1 MSDLDLWGRLRTGDW
16 LDAQVFPPLRYA
28 VPGIIPEGFGLL
40 AAPPKAGKSWFALG
54 VLLDVARGARTLGGV
69 DPGPARPVLY
79 MALEDGDRRLQGRAR
94 KLLGEGVPI
103 PSTFT
108 YLIDAHPEEVP
119 ILIADWLE
127 VHGGSSPLIVL
138 DTLGKVL
145 PPARPGDGAYQRD
158 YQVGGGL
165 KRLVDAH
172 PGACLLAVHHTRKAG
187 SEDFMDSVSG
197 TNGLN
202 GAADFTLV
210 LTRSR
215 NDDRGTLKVTGR
227 DVIEA
232 EYALTVADGVWT
244 LDGGAPDAARDA
256 AAAARATDGLG
267 DRSSEIVRVVD
278 AQPDGIRAW
287 EVAAVLQIDGDTA
300 GRYLRRLSDAERI
313 RKAGRGMYAPVPS
326 ADPIASD
333 TLSETVS
340 EVSGCPIGS
349 DTPDTVSERVS
360 EVSPALTW
368 GNTRSDTSDT
378 PPTGG
383 DVCPGCG
390 DPGCSGDC
398 WEADR

>member
-54 VLLDVARGARTLGGV
+54 VLLDVARGTDTLGGV
-69 DPGPARPVLY
+69 DPGPSRPVLY

-94 KLLGEGVPI
+94 KLLGEDVPI
-103 PSTFT
+103 PANFT
-108 YLIDAHPEEVP
+108 YLIDAHPEEVAP
-119 ILIADWLE
+119 LIREWLE
-127 VHGGSSPLIVL
+127 VHGDRSPLVVL

-158 YQVGGGL
+158 YQVGGAL

-187 SEDFMDSVSG
+187 SEDFMDAVSG

-210 LTRSR
+210 LSRSR

-232 EYALTVADGVWT
+232 EYALTVTDGLWT
-244 LDGGAPDAARDA
+244 LDGGDLLA
-256 AAAARATDGLG
+256 AAAAVTERRQSDGLG
-267 DRSSEIVRVVD
+267 DLSQQVLSVVRD
-278 AQPDGIRAW
+278 APDGVTPKT
-287 EVAAVLQIDGDTA
+287 VATMVPELNGDNNAA
-300 GRYLRRLSDAERI
+300 GTYLRRLADSGRI
-313 RKAGRGMYAPVPS
+313 RKGGRGKYVP
-326 ADPIASD
+326 AEP
-333 TLSETVS
+333 VS
-340 EVSGCPIGS
+340 EVFE
-349 DTPDTVSERVS
+349 VSERLELSSTDSHTADRGVS
-360 EVSPALTW
+360 ENNPPLTRDYYTS
-368 GNTRSDTSDT
+368 NTSNT
-378 PPTGG
+378 PPIGE
-383 DVCPGCG
+383 CPGCMEP
-390 DPGCSGDC
+390 DCDGDC
-398 WEADR
+398 EVDR

>member
-119 ILIADWLE
+119 ILIAEWLE

-145 PPARPGDGAYQRD
+145 PPARLGDGAYQRD

-232 EYALTVADGVWT
+232 EYALTVDDGLWT
-244 LDGGAPDAARDA
+244 LDGGDLAGASAAVAER
-256 AAAARATDGLG
+256 RQSEGLG
-267 DRSSEIVRVVD
+267 DLSQQVLAAVHAAPEGVTPRT
-278 AQPDGIRAW
+278 
-287 EVAAVLQIDGDTA
+287 VAALVPELEGNNNLA
-300 GRYLRRLSDAERI
+300 GNYLRRLSESGRI
-313 RKAGRGMYAPVPS
+313 RKGGRGKYMPV
-326 ADPIASD
+326 DPPV
-333 TLSETVS
+333 EVVEVS
-340 EVSGCPIGS
+340 ESWEAMESGSRTSTTAPSGE
-349 DTPDTVSERVS
+349 VEESE
-360 EVSPALTW
+360 ALT
-368 GNTRSDTSDT
+368 SDYTTSTT
-378 PPTGG
+378 PPMSE
-383 DVCPGCG
+383 CPGCG
-390 DPGCSGDC
+390 DPDCSGDC
-398 WEADR
+398 WETDR

>member
-69 DPGPARPVLY
+69 DTGPARPVLY

-94 KLLGEGVPI
+94 TLLGEGVPI
-103 PSTFT
+103 PAKFT

-119 ILIADWLE
+119 ILIAEWLE

-232 EYALTVADGVWT
+232 EYALTVHDGLWT
-244 LDGGAPDAARDA
+244 LDGGDLAGASAAVAER
-256 AAAARATDGLG
+256 RQSEGLG
-267 DRSSEIVRVVD
+267 DLSQQVLATVHATPEGVTPRT
-278 AQPDGIRAW
+278 
-287 EVAAVLQIDGDTA
+287 VAALVPELEGNNNLA
-300 GRYLRRLSDAERI
+300 GNYLRRLAESGRI
-313 RKAGRGMYAPVPS
+313 RRGGRGKYMPVEPPVEVVEVS
-326 ADPIASD
+326 ESWEVMESGSRTSTNALSGQVEESEALTSGYTTSTTSTTPPIA
-333 TLSETVS
+333 E
-340 EVSGCPIGS
+340 
-349 DTPDTVSERVS
+349 
-360 EVSPALTW
+360 
-368 GNTRSDTSDT
+368 
-378 PPTGG
+378 
-383 DVCPGCG
+383 CPGCG
-390 DPGCSGDC
+390 DSACAGDC
-398 WEADR
+398 WEVTR

>member
-1 MSDLDLWGRLRTGDW
+1 MSDLDLWGRIRTGDW

-69 DPGPARPVLY
+69 DTGPARPVLY

-103 PSTFT
+103 PSRFS
-108 YLIDAHPEEVP
+108 YLIDAHPEEVAP
-119 ILIADWLE
+119 LIADWLE
-127 VHGGSSPLIVL
+127 EHGGSSPLIVL

-158 YQVGGGL
+158 YQVGGAL

-232 EYALTVADGVWT
+232 EYALTVTDGLWT
-244 LDGGAPDAARDA
+244 LDGGGLESAASA
-256 AAAARATDGLG
+256 AVEHRQSDGLG
-267 DRSSEIVRVVD
+267 DLSQLVLSTVRNAPEGVT
-278 AQPDGIRAW
+278 PRT
-287 EVAAVLQIDGDTA
+287 VAALVPELNGDNNLA
-300 GRYLRRLSDAERI
+300 GNYLRRLAESGRV
-313 RKAGRGMYAPVPS
+313 RKGGRGKYLPV
-326 ADPIASD
+326 DPPVEVVEVSESWEAMESGSR
-333 TLSETVS
+333 TSTTALSE
-340 EVSGCPIGS
+340 EVRDSG
-349 DTPDTVSERVS
+349 
-360 EVSPALTW
+360 ALT
-368 GNTRSDTSDT
+368 SDYTTSTTSTT

-383 DVCPGCG
+383 DVCPACNE
-390 DPGCSGDC
+390 PGCTGDC
-398 WEADR
+398 WEVDA

>member
-1 MSDLDLWGRLRTGDW
+1 MSDLDLWSRLRTGDW
-16 LDAQVFPPLRYA
+16 LDEQVFPPLRYA

-69 DPGPARPVLY
+69 DTGPARPVLY

-94 KLLGEGVPI
+94 KLLGDGVPI
-103 PSTFT
+103 PANFT
-108 YLIDAHPEEVP
+108 YLIDAHPEEVAP
-119 ILIADWLE
+119 LIADWLE

-165 KRLVDAH
+165 KRIVDAH
-172 PGACLLAVHHTRKAG
+172 PGSCLLAVHHTRKAS

-215 NDDRGTLKVTGR
+215 QDDRGTLKVTGR

-232 EYALTVADGVWT
+232 EYALTVTDGLWT
-244 LDGGAPDAARDA
+244 LDGGGLA
-256 AAAARATDGLG
+256 AASAAVAERRESDGLG
-267 DRSSEIVRVVD
+267 DLSQQVLAAVRD
-278 AQPDGIRAW
+278 APGGGVSPKS
-287 EVAAVLQIDGDTA
+287 VAAVVLDLDNDGAST
-300 GRYLRRLSDAERI
+300 YLRRLAESGRI
-313 RKAGRGMYAPVPS
+313 RKVGRGRYAPV
-326 ADPIASD
+326 
-333 TLSETVS
+333 
-340 EVSGCPIGS
+340 
-349 DTPDTVSERVS
+349 ERVS
-360 EVSPALTW
+360 EPFEVFETMEGDHLD
-368 GNTRSDTSDT
+368 SDTSNTALPRIGGEVEALTRHSDTSNTSNT
-378 PPTGG
+378 PPIGE
-383 DVCPGCG
+383 VCPECN
-390 DPGCSGDC
+390 DPACDGSC
-398 WEADR
+398 WEVTR